1 MERTAFLDRL
11 RQALPPGEVGPS
23 LPLSFPSTPASGSG
37 DPSEDL
43 AERFLAELAKQNGL
57 GRVVTRDE
65 LSGAVA
71 DVAQEIRGSRRTVVT
86 ADTNAFDAEIR
97 AGLTAAHAEI
107 VDPAPGE
114 WRTEAAQ
121 ADLGVTSAVLAC
133 AATGSILI
141 APGPASPRVASLL
154 PAAHLAILPADRIVP
169 GFEEVMTTV
178 AELAASSSSTVL
190 ITGPSRTT
198 DIEMTT
204 VFGVH
209 GPRVL
214 RVLLVTPS

>member
-11 RQALPPGEVGPS
+11 RQALPPGVDGPA
-23 LPLSFPSTPASGSG
+23 LPSSFPRTPASG

-43 AERFLAELAKQNGL
+43 AERFLVELARSNGL
-57 GRVVTRDE
+57 GRVVTRAE
-65 LSGAVA
+65 LSVAVA
-71 DVAQEIRGSRRTVVT
+71 DVAQEIRGSRRTIVT
-86 ADTNAFDAEIR
+86 ADTEAFDAEIR
-97 AGLTAAHAEI
+97 AGLTAAHADI
-107 VDPAPGE
+107 VDPAGDE

-141 APGPASPRVASLL
+141 APGPNAPRVASLL
-154 PAAHLAILPADRIVP
+154 PAAHLAILPADRLVP
-169 GFEEVMTTV
+169 GLEEIMTTV
-178 AELAASSSSTVL
+178 AELAERSSSAVL

-214 RVLLVTPS
+214 RVLLVAPS